1 MSNKLRNK
9 NMKQHIGTWE
19 VMVAG
24 VALVV
29 AASTL
34 VSDFTGYFTLGAA
47 FAIALIL
54 GFAVNFLLG
63 LSAAELSVAYPR
75 AGALYDYASAIFGGR
90 KGKFIGTFL
99 GLAFFGMFGFAAS
112 GETAAGAFG
121 LQALFRSELDIR
133 YFIVILSVLAVIPNI
148 LGIKTTAWVSAGL
161 LLFML
166 GIRWF
171 FGLSGFLGLAETGA
185 WSLANLKNDA
195 ATFQWFGK
203 AGILTTGLAL
213 AFWSFVGIEFACS
226 LAEEVKH
233 PKKSM
238 PRGLILGLIGILATS
253 LVMGLGVTG
262 SAPLATWQSAAEGAT
277 GAFGDAPQ
285 LAVGELMYGATGYS
299 LMALAS
305 VAATLGTLTVAFA
318 AMPRIIYSVARDGN
332 FFGPL
337 SRVFGKL
344 HPKFGTP
351 VAATLLT
358 FFLYLLPALY
368 SSAVIE
374 WLYSAAYLWILLYVV
389 FHVLAILNRYRRPES
404 EIAFRGAWFTV
415 AAFIGIVATLVAL
428 YFAFAGAHWQYGS
441 RALVVTGAAL
451 LTTIISFWLAGK
463 SKKGYS
469 YSVQETLNAKSEE
482 SFATQVVRVDDN
494 ILAETVQ
501 EDS

>member
-1 MSNKLRNK
+1 
-9 NMKQHIGTWE
+9 MKQHIGTWE
-19 VMVAG
+19 VMVAC

-34 VSDFTGYFTLGAA
+34 VSDFTGYFTLGTA

-54 GFAVNFLLG
+54 GFAVNLLLG

-90 KGKFIGTFL
+90 KGKFLGTFL

-121 LQALFRSELDIR
+121 LQALFHSELDIR
-133 YFIVILSVLAVIPNI
+133 YFIVVLSVLAVIPNI

-171 FGLSGFLGLAETGA
+171 FGLSGFFGLSETGA
-185 WSLANLKNDA
+185 WSLANLYNDA
-195 ATFQWFGK
+195 AAFQWFGET
-203 AGILTTGLAL
+203 GILTAGLSL

-226 LAEEVKH
+226 LAEEVKY

-238 PRGLILGLIGILATS
+238 PRGLMLGLFGILPTS

-262 SAPLATWQSAAEGAT
+262 SAPLATWQTAAESAA

-285 LAVGELMYGATGYS
+285 LAVGELMFGTTGYS

-318 AMPRIIYSVARDGN
+318 AIPRIIYSVARDGN
-332 FFGPL
+332 FYGPL
-337 SRVFGKL
+337 SRVFGKFQ
-344 HPKFGTP
+344 PKFGTP
-351 VAATLLT
+351 VAATILT

-389 FHVLAILNRYRRPES
+389 FHVLVIANRSLNPNAKKAFDGSWIKIAAVAGIL
-404 EIAFRGAWFTV
+404 
-415 AAFIGIVATLVAL
+415 ATLVAL

-441 RALVVTGAAL
+441 RALIVTAEAL
-451 LTTIISFWLAGK
+451 LATMVSFRMADKPEKNTIPVVVNG
-463 SKKGYS
+463 
-469 YSVQETLNAKSEE
+469 EE
-482 SFATQVVRVDDN
+482 PTNFPAFSAAHEPD
-494 ILAETVQ
+494 E
-501 EDS
+501 

>member
-1 MSNKLRNK
+1 
-9 NMKQHIGTWE
+9 MKQHIGTWE

-34 VSDFTGYFTLGAA
+34 VTDFSGYFSFGWG
-47 FAIALIL
+47 FAIALLL
-54 GFAVNFLLG
+54 GFGINLLLG

-75 AGALYDYASAIFGGR
+75 AGALYDYVSAIFSGR
-90 KGKFIGTFL
+90 KGKFWGTFV
-99 GLAFFGMFGFAAS
+99 GLAFFGMFGFTAS

-121 LQALFRSELDIR
+121 LQALFQSELDIR
-133 YFIVILSVLAVIPNI
+133 YFIVILSVMAVIPNI

-171 FGLSGFLGLAETGA
+171 FGLAGFMGWGDTGA
-185 WSLANLKNDA
+185 WSAVNLQTGSA
-195 ATFQWFGK
+195 GLLWFGEG
-203 AGILTTGLAL
+203 GILTAGLAL

-233 PKKSM
+233 PQKSL
-238 PRGLILGLIGILATS
+238 PRGLIFGLVGILATS
-253 LVMGLGVTG
+253 LVMGIGVTG
-262 SAPLATWQSAAEGAT
+262 SAPLSVWQNATEGAA
-277 GAFGDAPQ
+277 GAHGEAPQ
-285 LAVGELMYGATGYS
+285 LAVGQLMFGDVGYS

-337 SRVFGKL
+337 SRFFGKL

-351 VAATLLT
+351 VAATILT

-368 SSAVIE
+368 SSAVID

-389 FHVLAILNRYRRPES
+389 FHVLVIINRSFNPNTKK
-404 EIAFRGAWFTV
+404 AFRGSWITV
-415 AAFIGIVATLVAL
+415 AAAVGILTTLVAL
-428 YFAFAGAHWQYGS
+428 YFAFAGAHWQYGG
-441 RALVVTGAAL
+441 RALIVTAGAL
-451 LTTIISFWLAGK
+451 LVTVVSFRMTDK
-463 SKKGYS
+463 P
-469 YSVQETLNAKSEE
+469 EE
-482 SFATQVVRVDDN
+482 SPIPAVVE
-494 ILAETVQ
+494 AEEPSSIPAFSTAH
-501 EDS
+501 ELDE

>member
-1 MSNKLRNK
+1 MKDR
-9 NMKQHIGTWE
+9 NMKKDIGTWE

-34 VSDFTGYFTLGAA
+34 VTDFSGYFSLGWG
-47 FAIALIL
+47 FAIALLL
-54 GFAVNFLLG
+54 GFGINLLLG
-63 LSAAELSVAYPR
+63 LSAAELSVSYPR
-75 AGALYDYASAIFGGR
+75 AGALYDYASAIYGGN

-121 LQALFRSELDIR
+121 LQALFHSELDIR
-133 YFIVILSVLAVIPNI
+133 YFIVILSILAVIPNI

-166 GIRWF
+166 GIRWL
-171 FGLSGFLGLAETGA
+171 FGLSGFLGWGDTGA
-185 WSLANLKNDA
+185 WTAINLQNG
-195 ATFQWFGK
+195 ATAFQWFGES
-203 AGILTTGLAL
+203 GIFTAGLAL

-233 PKKSM
+233 PKKSI
-238 PRGLILGLIGILATS
+238 PNGLIFGLFGILATS
-253 LVMGLGVTG
+253 LAMGIGVTG
-262 SAPLATWQSAAEGAT
+262 SAPLSVWQNAVEGAA
-277 GAFGDAPQ
+277 GAYGEAPQ
-285 LAVGELMYGATGYS
+285 LAVGQLMFGDIGYS

-337 SRVFGKL
+337 SRVFGTL

-351 VAATLLT
+351 VAATILT
-358 FFLYLLPALY
+358 FFLYLIPALY
-368 SSAVIE
+368 SSAVID

-389 FHVLAILNRYRRPES
+389 FHVLVIVNRFLNPNAKK
-404 EIAFRGAWFTV
+404 AFRGSWITV
-415 AAFIGIVATLVAL
+415 AAAVGVLTTLVAL

-441 RALVVTGAAL
+441 RALIVTAGAL
-451 LTTIISFWLAGK
+451 IVTVISFRMAD
-463 SKKGYS
+463 
-469 YSVQETLNAKSEE
+469 KSEE
-482 SFATQVVRVDDN
+482 SRSHAVADARGSSNSPAFSIANELD
-494 ILAETVQ
+494 E
-501 EDS
+501 